1 VSTRMMPSSSTG
13 VACACSGELT
23 KGGEAGA
30 TGPPTRASL
39 PVCRVR
45 PVLVEGMGGCCWPSM
60 GLERGEGVRGGLE
73 EEVRRWK
80 RLPDALKVGMS
91 RDRRRPRAPAAV
103 LVVEDDDEEEEGVGM
118 GMGMCS
124 SAGCSRR
131 DMVTQGEGGW
141 SSDNGGGE
149 EDGRGKKE
157 GRGRKDGSGEGKAR
171 G

>member
-1 VSTRMMPSSSTG
+1 MPSSSTG

-30 TGPPTRASL
+30 TGPPTRGSLRPAS
-39 PVCRVR
+39 RVR
-45 PVLVEGMGGCCWPSM
+45 PALVEGMGGCCWASM

-73 EEVRRWK
+73 DEVRRWK

-91 RDRRRPRAPAAV
+91 RDRRRPRAAAV
-103 LVVEDDDEEEEGVGM
+103 LVVVDEDDEEDEAGVGI

-131 DMVTQGEGGW
+131 AIVNQRERVG
-141 SSDNGGGE
+141 SSDGDGDEADAEERRQSGGRN
-149 EDGRGKKE
+149 DGRE
-157 GRGRKDGSGEGKAR
+157 EGKAR
-171 G
+171 R